1 MNLSL
6 NSLPQIKDSDL
17 KTEKGIK
24 ELKDYLYQL
33 TEQLRYVLNNIDLD
47 NIGGDL
53 SEMTANVQSQMV
65 KLNNKIGLI
74 VTENNGT
81 DTVASASI
89 IAAINNGQSTVQI
102 AADKVEMAAAEAIVQ
117 KINSAGGGVKLDAE
131 VLGLDD
137 YATKDQ
143 AYEYAATSA
152 TEAIQ
157 TAEGFIQT
165 ALEQYTA
172 SNDFETFQNSVTSTL
187 LQLAEKIEFNFE
199 SSQAYT
205 GEVNDAAQT
214 RIDNIL
220 SFVRLLPTLS
230 ASEQGGVVIGESTN
244 PIKMKLENDILFFY
258 TGQDYEVTTA
268 NAIAYFASGKLYVN
282 EAQVM
287 KITFGTA
294 DANMNITIVGTGD
307 NRCAL
312 FSGRLA

>member
-6 NSLPQIKDSDL
+6 SSLPKIKDSDL
-17 KTEKGIK
+17 RTEKGIK

-53 SEMTANVQSQMV
+53 SEMTANVQSQMI
-65 KLNNKIGLI
+65 KLNNKIGLV

-81 DTVASASI
+81 DTVATAQI
-89 IAAINNGQSTVQI
+89 IAAINNGQSTVLI
-102 AADKVEMAAAEAIVQ
+102 SADKVEMAAAEAIIQ
-117 KINSAGGGVKLDAE
+117 SINAAGGGVKLDAN

-137 YATKDQ
+137 YATKDE
-143 AYEYAATSA
+143 AYTYAATSA
-152 TEAIQ
+152 SEAIQ

-172 SNDFETFQNSVTSTL
+172 SNDFETFQASVQSTL
-187 LQLAEKIEFNFE
+187 LQLAEQIEFNFE
-199 SSQAYT
+199 TTQAYT
-205 GEVNDAAQT
+205 GRVEDSTQDQ
-214 RIDNIL
+214 IDSIL

-230 ASEQGGVVIGESTN
+230 ASQQGGVVIGENIN
-244 PIKMKLENDILFFY
+244 PIKMKLENDVLFFY
-258 TGQDYEVTTA
+258 SGEDYEVTTS

-282 EAQVM
+282 EAQVT
-287 KITFGTA
+287 KLTIGT
-294 DANMNITIVGTGD
+294 DSANMDVTIVGTGD

-312 FSGRLA
+312 FSGRIS

>member
-6 NSLPQIKDSDL
+6 NSLPQIKDTDL
-17 KTEKGIK
+17 RTEKGIK

-65 KLNNKIGLI
+65 KLNNKIGLV

-81 DTVASASI
+81 DTVASAQI

-117 KINSAGGGVKLDAE
+117 KINSAGGGIKLDAE

-172 SNDFETFQNSVTSTL
+172 SNDFETLQASVTSEL

-199 SSQAYT
+199 SSQEYT
-205 GEVNDAAQT
+205 GNVNDAAQT
-214 RIDNIL
+214 RIDSIL
-220 SFVRLLPTLS
+220 SFVRSLPTLS
-230 ASEQGGVVIGESTN
+230 ASEQGGVVIGESMS
-244 PIKMKLENDILFFY
+244 PIKMKLENDVLFFY
-258 TGQDYEVTTA
+258 SCEDYEVTTA
-268 NAIAYFASGKLYVN
+268 NAIAYFASKKLYVN
-282 EAQVM
+282 EAQVT
-287 KITFGTA
+287 KLTVGTDSA
-294 DANMNITIVGTGD
+294 SMDIAIIGTGD
-307 NRCAL
+307 NECML
-312 FSGRLA
+312 FSGRIA